1 MYMRWAT
8 ALPRDPESGEPAVR
22 VEYDIDPKWD
32 AAEYDY
38 LGDFH
43 SSHVNPILWKL
54 HGWIDDCIG
63 VWQAAQDAAHPGQV
77 KQQEVRGI
85 PWYVPGP

>member
-1 MYMRWAT
+1 MHMRWAT

-77 KQQEVRGI
+77 KQQAVRGI